1 MNMKRGRYPDLNG
14 WGSYAELERK
24 LQERGIAN
32 PTIKSFVR
40 LVKDSIY
47 IPNARIY
54 SFVSC
59 HPHYT
64 EPRLRMLASS
74 VGILWA
80 RENEDAGYN
89 NRYFWAITEQSG
101 EGILDE
107 IKRLKTR
114 QELEF
119 LFLS

>member
-1 MNMKRGRYPDLNG
+1 MKRGRYPDLNG

-24 LQERGIAN
+24 LQERDIAK

-64 EPRLRMLASS
+64 EPRLRMLASRI
-74 VGILWA
+74 GILWV
-80 RENEDAGYN
+80 RENEDVGYS

-101 EGILDE
+101 EGILDK